1 MSNIAYIEI
10 NFKRG
15 NSMSTM
21 SNKRLMIKVCELYY
35 IQNKSQKEISA
46 LLGISRPQ
54 ICRLI
59 TAARESEIVN
69 ISISNPYVRETEL
82 ENRLID
88 RYSVS
93 DTWVVDSTGE
103 DGENAMQ
110 SFARE
115 AARLIEDYIPQD
127 SRVGVMSGYTGK
139 AIIDSMEQS
148 SKKLKLVVPL
158 IGGIS
163 TTDRSVHADTLAL
176 KLAAL
181 HGASALNLNAPA
193 VVSDSNLADSLKKE
207 ESIAKVLELGKKVDI
222 SLVGIGTLSPKAT
235 NIQLGSLREQDV
247 EELQGHCAVAS
258 ICSSYLNQDGQEVG
272 EEITQRSI
280 GVSLSDVKKSRIIAV
295 AIGDSKVKA
304 IKAVLKSGK
313 IDVLVTDIL
322 TAKKVL
328 EDES

>member
-1 MSNIAYIEI
+1 
-10 NFKRG
+10 
-15 NSMSTM
+15 MSTM
-21 SNKRLMIKVCELYY
+21 NNKRLMIKVCELYY
-35 IQNKSQKEISA
+35 IQNRSQKEISA

-59 TAARESEIVN
+59 TAAREMEIVN
-69 ISISNPYVRETEL
+69 ISIANPYIRETEL
-82 ENRLID
+82 EKQLIE
-88 RYSVS
+88 RYSIN
-93 DTWVVDSTGE
+93 DTWVVDSSCTD
-103 DGENAMQ
+103 DGNFMQ

-148 SKKLKLVVPL
+148 SKKLKTVVPL

-163 TTDRSVHADTLAL
+163 TTNMSVHADTLAL

-193 VVSDSNLADSLKKE
+193 VVSDASLAASLKKE
-207 ESIAKVLELGKKVDI
+207 ESIGKVLEAGRKVDI
-222 SLVGIGTLSPKAT
+222 SLVGIGTLSTRAT
-235 NIQLGSLREQDV
+235 NIQLGSLKKQDV
-247 EELQGHCAVAS
+247 DELHSQGAVAS

-272 EEITQRSI
+272 EEITHRSI
-280 GVSLSDVKKSRIIAV
+280 GVSLSEMKKSRIIAA
-295 AIGDSKVKA
+295 AIGESKVEA
-304 IKAVLKSGK
+304 IRAVLKSGK

>member
-1 MSNIAYIEI
+1 
-10 NFKRG
+10 
-15 NSMSTM
+15 MSTM
-21 SNKRLMIKVCELYY
+21 NNKRLMIKVCELYY
-35 IQNKSQKEISA
+35 LQNRSQKEISA

-59 TAARESEIVN
+59 TAAREMEIVSVT
-69 ISISNPYVRETEL
+69 IENPYIRETEL
-82 ENRLID
+82 ENRLIE
-88 RYSVS
+88 RYSIN
-93 DTWVVDSTGE
+93 DTWVVDSSCGE
-103 DGENAMQ
+103 DGNFLQ

-139 AIIDSMEQS
+139 AVIDSMEQS
-148 SKKLKLVVPL
+148 SKKLKTVVPL

-163 TTDRSVHADTLAL
+163 TTDMSVHADTLAL

-193 VVSDSNLADSLKKE
+193 VVSDASLAASLKKE
-207 ESIAKVLELGKKVDI
+207 ESIAKVLEVGRKVDI
-222 SLVGIGTLSPKAT
+222 SLVGIGTLNTRAT
-235 NIQLGSLREQDV
+235 NIQLGSLKQQDV
-247 EELQGHCAVAS
+247 DELQRQGAVAS
-258 ICSSYLNQDGQEVG
+258 VCSSYLNQDGQEVG

-280 GVSLSDVKKSRIIAV
+280 GVSLSDIRKSRIIAV
-295 AIGDSKVKA
+295 AIGDSKVEA
-304 IKAVLKSGK
+304 IKAVLKSGR

-328 EDES
+328 EEEV